1 MAAVVGVSVR
11 FLRAHERPL
20 IRWDRIGRSRI
31 GGGKSVGSRS
41 VRPGLECFWNQSY
54 GREGRVD
61 VESRRLAKKKYKIE
75 DMDTGRFLR
84 QFGIDPE
91 DMLKGIAL

>member
-1 MAAVVGVSVR
+1 MGVASIASVLSNCGVGTTVSGEVVVK
-11 FLRAHERPL
+11 A
-20 IRWDRIGRSRI
+20 
-31 GGGKSVGSRS
+31 
-41 VRPGLECFWNQSY
+41 GL
-54 GREGRVD
+54 V
-61 VESRRLAKKKYKIE
+61 KKKYKIE

>member
-1 MAAVVGVSVR
+1 MASIASVLSNRGVGTTVSGEVVVKAG
-11 FLRAHERPL
+11 
-20 IRWDRIGRSRI
+20 
-31 GGGKSVGSRS
+31 
-41 VRPGLECFWNQSY
+41 
-54 GREGRVD
+54 
-61 VESRRLAKKKYKIE
+61 LAKKKYKIE